1 MVDVVTADL
10 ISGFLECIL
19 YGIFFVLSTTS
30 LSLLIL
36 RYREAYGVL
45 GRGGLGQACFLKKWL
60 VLAWGL
66 RRSPLIVANA
76 LLMITISAVRM
87 TASDITLRI

>member
-36 RYREAYGVL
+36 RHREAYGVL
-45 GRGGLGQACFLKKWL
+45 DSEESRQARYLKKWL
-60 VLAWGL
+60 VSAWSL

-76 LLMITISAVRM
+76 LLMITITAVRM
-87 TASDITLRI
+87 TASHLILCI